1 MNHSFPQAGD
11 RAIMLRTKRPAGS
24 SDGREGGLDT
34 NDTQTTTVVRRRRQQ
49 RSIDTRLKIVKA
61 ALSEFAKYGFDG
73 ASTRG
78 IAQVAEVPH
87 SLVIHHFKG
96 KDDLWHATV
105 RETVKWYID
114 RVFLPDDDGKT
125 SPAERL
131 RHYFA
136 EYIRFSAS
144 HPDFFRMMTLENT
157 LNSERLQWLVEHHV
171 DRTVV
176 RVTAIIVAAQAEGTF
191 ASGDPIKLL
200 YMFLGAATSPYRSS
214 AELKLLTG
222 KSPAA
227 PAQVEE
233 HIRTCERLFFREPE
247 TKPGRKAKP
256 KLKGKAKAKRK
267 PN

>member
-1 MNHSFPQAGD
+1 MNHSFPQVWDYAITMPINGLRGRRTAARAGLK
-11 RAIMLRTKRPAGS
+11 A
-24 SDGREGGLDT
+24 
-34 NDTQTTTVVRRRRQQ
+34 NDTQPATVLRRRRQQ

-78 IAQVAEVPH
+78 IAEVAEVPH

-96 KDDLWHATV
+96 KDDLWHTTV
-105 RETVKWYID
+105 RETVNWYIN
-114 RVFLPDDDGKT
+114 RVFLPDDDGKMR
-125 SPAERL
+125 PAERL
-131 RHYFA
+131 RHYFS

-171 DRTVV
+171 EGTVA

-191 ASGDPIKLL
+191 VAGDPIRLL

-214 AELKLLTG
+214 AELKLLTRR
-222 KSPAA
+222 SPGD
-227 PAQVEE
+227 PAQVAE

-247 TKPGRKAKP
+247 AKP
-256 KLKGKAKAKRK
+256 RPRAKPKAKRK

>member
-1 MNHSFPQAGD
+1 MKA
-11 RAIMLRTKRPAGS
+11 
-24 SDGREGGLDT
+24 
-34 NDTQTTTVVRRRRQQ
+34 NDTQPTTVVRRRRQQ

-78 IAQVAEVPH
+78 IAQAAEMPH

-105 RETVKWYID
+105 TETVKWYID
-114 RVFLPDDDGKT
+114 RVFLPDDDGRT
-125 SPAERL
+125 GPAERL
-131 RHYFA
+131 RHYCA

-157 LNSERLQWLVEHHV
+157 LDSERLQWLVEDHV
-171 DRTVV
+171 DSTVA
-176 RVTAIIVAAQAEGTF
+176 RVTAIIAAAQAEGTF
-191 ASGDPIKLL
+191 VAGDPIRLL

-227 PAQVEE
+227 PAQIEE
-233 HIRTCERLFFREPE
+233 HIRTCELLFFREPE
-247 TKPGRKAKP
+247 TRAGSKAGSKP
-256 KLKGKAKAKRK
+256 KPRPKPELKSNAKAKRK

>member
-1 MNHSFPQAGD
+1 LKA
-11 RAIMLRTKRPAGS
+11 
-24 SDGREGGLDT
+24 
-34 NDTQTTTVVRRRRQQ
+34 NDTQPETVVRRRRQQ
-49 RSIDTRLKIVKA
+49 RSIDTRLRIVKA

-78 IAQVAEVPH
+78 IAQAAEVPH

-105 RETVKWYID
+105 TETVKWYVD
-114 RVFLPDDDGKT
+114 RVFLADDDGKT
-125 SPAERL
+125 GPAERL
-131 RHYFA
+131 RHYCA

-157 LNSERLQWLVEHHV
+157 LDSERLKWLVEHHV
-171 DRTVV
+171 DSTVA
-176 RVTAIIVAAQAEGTF
+176 RLTAIIVAAQAEGRF
-191 ASGDPIKLL
+191 VAGDPVRLL

-247 TKPGRKAKP
+247 SSARLQPE
-256 KLKGKAKAKRK
+256 LKSKAKAKTKTRRK